1 MIIEKLSEITLNE
14 NFGDFSK
21 CEDHWEELNCDEAIK
36 LLDIAYEVS
45 KKSKEG
51 VREFLKQDLA
61 FDLLKEGV
69 VIRLPGLFIREK
81 NDNPKCPR
89 CGNSYE
95 DGLGALSRRDNETEI
110 CSNCGTMEA
119 FEDMKFERW

>member
-1 MIIEKLSEITLNE
+1 MIIEKLLETTLNE

-21 CEDHWEELNCDEAIK
+21 CEGKWEELDLDEAVR
-36 LLDIAYEVS
+36 LLDIAYKIS
-45 KKSKEG
+45 KKSEER
-51 VREFLKQDLA
+51 VREHLQKDLA
-61 FDLLKEGV
+61 FNLLQEGMV
-69 VIRLPGLFIREK
+69 LRLPGLYIREK

-119 FEDMKFERW
+119 IEDMGKIRW